1 MPLTAIWI
9 SDLAAAMYTLGP
21 ANDGTFEAIADLLG
35 LERAATPAAPPPPDP
50 PPPTPPPPTL
60 PDRADAGGAPSA
72 VGSGRPPFMVAE
84 LPALAP
90 RGGTQAAQLSN
101 EPLTLQAPV
110 PGVQPKPIPLL
121 SPLAA
126 RFIVQEL
133 VASSR
138 FGPDPD
144 LERLVDGLARREIP
158 RPLPLQEH
166 RTLSFGVQ
174 VLVDEG
180 EGMEPFADDQE
191 GMVDLV
197 RRLVGEAI
205 VDVRRIHEVP
215 DPADPVYPWEPPPP
229 GVPVLALTDLGLAG
243 RVERS
248 AADLDAAWQI
258 VAAALAVRGSRL
270 IALLPYPPARW
281 PASLRDCIDLV
292 PWDRSTTTARARQA
306 RSKKPGP

>member
-1 MPLTAIWI
+1 MPLVAIWI
-9 SDLAAAMYTLGP
+9 SDLAAALDALGP
-21 ANDGTFEAIADLLG
+21 ANDGTLEAIAGLLG
-35 LERAATPAAPPPPDP
+35 LERASKPTAPPPPDP
-50 PPPTPPPPTL
+50 SPPPPPPTPP
-60 PDRADAGGAPSA
+60 DRGDDGGASSA
-72 VGSGRPPFMVAE
+72 ATSGRSPFTVAE

-90 RGGTQAAQLSN
+90 REAPQPAQVN
-101 EPLTLQAPV
+101 TEPLTLQAPV
-110 PGVQPKPIPLL
+110 AGIQPKPIPLL

-126 RFIVQEL
+126 RFIIQEL

-158 RPLPLQEH
+158 QPVPLQEH
-166 RTLSFGVQ
+166 RTLAFGVQ

-180 EGMEPFADDQE
+180 EGMEPFADDQD

-197 RRLVGEAI
+197 RRLVGDAI

-243 RVERS
+243 RVERG
-248 AADLDAAWQI
+248 ATDLDAAWRI
-258 VAAALAVRGSRL
+258 VAAALAVRGSSV

-281 PASLRDCIDLV
+281 PASLRDCIGLV
-292 PWDRSTTTARARQA
+292 PWDRSTTTVRARQA
-306 RSKKPGP
+306 RSKKAGP

>member
-1 MPLTAIWI
+1 MPVTAIWF
-9 SDLAAAMYTLGP
+9 SDLAAAMDALGP
-21 ANDGTFEAIADLLG
+21 ASDGALEAIAGLLG
-35 LERAATPAAPPPPDP
+35 LERAATPTAPPRPDP
-50 PPPTPPPPTL
+50 PPPPPPLTP
-60 PDRADAGGAPSA
+60 PDRADGGAPSA
-72 VGSGRPPFMVAE
+72 AASGRSPFTVAK

-90 RGGTQAAQLSN
+90 REAPQSAQVST
-101 EPLTLQAPV
+101 EPLTLQALV

-158 RPLPLQEH
+158 QPIPLQEH
-166 RTLSFGVQ
+166 RTLAFGVQ

-180 EGMEPFADDQE
+180 EGLEPFADDQE

-197 RRLVGEAI
+197 QRLVGEAI

-215 DPADPVYPWEPPPP
+215 DPADPVYPWEPPSP
-229 GVPVLALTDLGLAG
+229 GVPVLALTDFGLAG
-243 RVERS
+243 RAERGV
-248 AADLDAAWQI
+248 ADLAAAWQI
-258 VAAALAVRGSRL
+258 VAAALAVRGSSL
-270 IALLPYPPARW
+270 IALLPYPPTCW

-306 RSKKPGP
+306 RSEKPGP

>member
-1 MPLTAIWI
+1 MPPSRHLDQRSRGRHGCARAGQRRHAGGHRQSARARACGQPYSTAP
-9 SDLAAAMYTLGP
+9 AGP
-21 ANDGTFEAIADLLG
+21 SV
-35 LERAATPAAPPPPDP
+35 AATAADS
-50 PPPTPPPPTL
+50 
-60 PDRADAGGAPSA
+60 AGQVGGGSAPSA
-72 VGSGRPPFMVAE
+72 AASVRSPFTVAE

-90 RGGTQAAQLSN
+90 REAPQPAQVSTK
-101 EPLTLQAPV
+101 PLMLQASV
-110 PGVQPKPIPLL
+110 PGVQPIPIPLL
-121 SPLAA
+121 SPLAG

-158 RPLPLQEH
+158 QPVPLQEH
-166 RTLSFGVQ
+166 RTLAFGVQ

-197 RRLVGEAI
+197 QRLVGEAI

-243 RVERS
+243 RVERG
-248 AADLDAAWQI
+248 AADLNAAWQL
-258 VAAALAVRGSRL
+258 VAAALAVRGSSV

-281 PASLRDCIDLV
+281 PVSLRDCIDLV
-292 PWDRSTTTARARQA
+292 PWDRSTTTARARRA

>member
-1 MPLTAIWI
+1 MPLAAIWI
-9 SDLAAAMYTLGP
+9 SDLAAAMDVLVPT
-21 ANDGTFEAIADLLG
+21 NDGTLEAIADLLG
-35 LERAATPAAPPPPDP
+35 LERAARLTSPRRSGPPPPPSP
-50 PPPTPPPPTL
+50 PL
-60 PDRADAGGAPSA
+60 PDGTDGDGTPSTA
-72 VGSGRPPFMVAE
+72 ASGRSPFAVTE

-90 RGGTQAAQLSN
+90 QE
-101 EPLTLQAPV
+101 EPLRAQTSIEPLKLEASV
-110 PGVQPKPIPLL
+110 PGVRPKPIPLL

-144 LERLVDGLARREIP
+144 LERLVDGLARCEIP
-158 RPLPLQEH
+158 QPVPLQAH
-166 RTLSFGVQ
+166 RTLAFGVQ
-174 VLVDEG
+174 VLVDES

-215 DPADPVYPWEPPPP
+215 DPADPIYPWEPPPP

-243 RVERS
+243 RVERG
-248 AADLDAAWQI
+248 AADLDAAWQV
-258 VAAALAVRGSRL
+258 VAAALAVRGSSL
-270 IALLPYPPARW
+270 IALLPYPQAQW
-281 PASLRDCIDLV
+281 PVSLSSCIDLV
-292 PWDRSTTTARARQA
+292 PWDRSTTTFRARQA

>member
-9 SDLAAAMYTLGP
+9 SDLVAAMDALRP
-21 ANDGTFEAIADLLG
+21 ANDGTVEAIAGLLG
-35 LERAATPAAPPPPDP
+35 LERTPQPATPTRPEPPAPPPPP
-50 PPPTPPPPTL
+50 P
-60 PDRADAGGAPSA
+60 DGADDGGGPSA
-72 VGSGRPPFMVAE
+72 AAFGRTPFTVAE

-90 RGGTQAAQLSN
+90 QKAPQPTQVKT
-101 EPLTLQAPV
+101 EPLKLQTAA

-144 LERLVDGLARREIP
+144 LERLVDGLACREIP
-158 RPLPLQEH
+158 QPIPLQEH
-166 RTLSFGVQ
+166 RTLAFGVQ

-205 VDVRRIHEVP
+205 VDVRHIHEVP
-215 DPADPVYPWEPPPP
+215 DPADPVYPWEPPPH

-243 RVERS
+243 RVERG
-248 AADLDAAWQI
+248 AADLDAAWQF
-258 VAAALAVRGSRL
+258 VAAALAVRGSSL
-270 IALLPYPPARW
+270 IALLPYPSARW
-281 PASLRDCIDLV
+281 PASLSACIDLV
-292 PWDRSTTTARARQA
+292 PWDRSTTTVRARQA
-306 RSKKPGP
+306 RSKEPGP

>member
-1 MPLTAIWI
+1 MPLAAIWI
-9 SDLAAAMYTLGP
+9 SDLAATMDALGP
-21 ANDGTFEAIADLLG
+21 ANDSTLEAIAGLLG
-35 LERAATPAAPPPPDP
+35 LERAAKPTAPPPPDP
-50 PPPTPPPPTL
+50 SPAPPAPPP
-60 PDRADAGGAPSA
+60 DEADG
-72 VGSGRPPFMVAE
+72 GSGPSTAASARSPFTVRE

-90 RGGTQAAQLSN
+90 QGAPQPAQAST
-101 EPLTLQAPV
+101 EPLKLHASILV
-110 PGVQPKPIPLL
+110 AQPKPIPLL

-158 RPLPLQEH
+158 QPVPLQEH
-166 RTLSFGVQ
+166 RTLAFGVQ

-180 EGMEPFADDQE
+180 EGMEPFVDDQE

-229 GVPVLALTDLGLAG
+229 GMPVLALTDLGLAG
-243 RVERS
+243 RVERG

-258 VAAALAVRGSRL
+258 VAAALAVRGSSL

-281 PASLRDCIDLV
+281 PASLRACIDLV
-292 PWDRSTTTARARQA
+292 PWDRSTTTVRARQA